1 MGCLG
6 TYEGGQSAFN
16 IYHRGYV
23 IHQYSSNQNRNTVQ
37 PRQNVVVQLPDQK
50 IFEFD
55 PNFFNNCYNIE
66 KVAFPDGTYEG
77 QLSEGKPNGKGIF
90 YYNNGD
96 IYQGEFKEGLRHGKG
111 IIKYSNGKI
120 YNGDWENGI
129 MEGKG
134 FMKYTEAI
142 YEGEW
147 KNGKNEGK
155 GKITIFLEEG
165 KCDIYEGEWKN
176 GVKNGYGK
184 YKFHDGKEYV
194 GDFVN
199 NQLDGF

>member
-1 MGCLG
+1 
-6 TYEGGQSAFN
+6 
-16 IYHRGYV
+16 
-23 IHQYSSNQNRNTVQ
+23 
-37 PRQNVVVQLPDQK
+37 
-50 IFEFD
+50 
-55 PNFFNNCYNIE
+55 
-66 KVAFPDGTYEG
+66 
-77 QLSEGKPNGKGIF
+77 
-90 YYNNGD
+90 
-96 IYQGEFKEGLRHGKG
+96 
-111 IIKYSNGKI
+111 
-120 YNGDWENGI
+120 

-184 YKFHDGKEYV
+184 YKFHDG
-194 GDFVN
+194 
-199 NQLDGF
+199 